1 MVVKTQSI
9 PASVASTPH
18 RQTTQIPSSSVH
30 PTPPATPPTP
40 LPPPDTIVEPI
51 GKTIW
56 LKAIINS
63 SYVSTRIDH
72 TDARLDAM
80 SQSVNTW
87 EEFDVIDAGSGY
99 IMLRS
104 RADGDYVCAQFNE
117 TNGPLKAN
125 SGVLQSCTEFR
136 WINEGNGKIAL
147 QVATGT
153 SYVSARIDLSNAP
166 LCVQDTNV
174 PDEDLFLWGVV
185 SQTNIS
191 S

>member
-1 MVVKTQSI
+1 
-9 PASVASTPH
+9 
-18 RQTTQIPSSSVH
+18 
-30 PTPPATPPTP
+30 
-40 LPPPDTIVEPI
+40 
-51 GKTIW
+51 TIW

-63 SYVSTRIDH
+63 SYVSARIDH
-72 TDARLDAM
+72 ADAPLEAM
-80 SQSVNTW
+80 SQLVNTW